1 MRTELSSSRLV
12 VGLGSHAPSRC
23 GGEDYPPAV
32 TSPGLCSCSC
42 SGSVSAVPPLA
53 GPGSSQTDQV
63 FLFSCGAGAGDAV
76 DVEPSH
82 DGVVAPWLLALAGAA
97 VTSGS

>member
-23 GGEDYPPAV
+23 GGEDHPPAV

-42 SGSVSAVPPLA
+42 SGSLSAVPTMEWWRPGFLPLLVLLVPVEA
-53 GPGSSQTDQV
+53 NEAST
-63 FLFSCGAGAGDAV
+63 FLLESR
-76 DVEPSH
+76 S
-82 DGVVAPWLLALAGAA
+82 
-97 VTSGS
+97 